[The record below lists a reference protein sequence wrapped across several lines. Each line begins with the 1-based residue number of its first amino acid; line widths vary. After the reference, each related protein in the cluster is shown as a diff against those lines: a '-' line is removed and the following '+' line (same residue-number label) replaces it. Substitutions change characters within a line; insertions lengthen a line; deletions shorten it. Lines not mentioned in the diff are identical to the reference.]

1 MAAIR
6 APGFDALTLKVD
18 RPAKHLGK
26 TFLVIPSTSLLSN
39 ENSSNGSKQVSE
51 TWLQS
56 SDP

>member
-26 TFLVIPSTSLLSN
+26 TFLGITSTSFFSS
-39 ENSSNGSKQVSE
+39 ENSCYGSKQFSE
-51 TWLQS
+51 TWLQF